1 MKLTKEQCEYY
12 ILIKRMNELMCVD
25 EENRDTYQI
34 NEIKTILW
42 ERIKK
47 FAKAEMF
54 RMINNIE
61 VDLGDLADIEQ
72 ELAMVFFEKLPE
84 YDPLKSTPTTYYV
97 RHFRHV
103 ISTYIRKY
111 KSKLTQYDA
120 NNARKVRYYI
130 NEYEKRGI
138 SWTIEMI
145 AEKSGLS
152 PKVVKSTIYYSS
164 NARTANVEEAYQL
177 ESSLPTPEKS
187 FEEKENDRILA
198 ERLLENTTEE
208 ELQLIILRTND
219 NGHKE
224 MLYEKIAEKT
234 GKSVREV
241 KSILNRAICKLNQDK
256 ILRNQFG
263 HENRYHCIE
272 RLKIQEPT
280 TDLMQEQMEEHFGS
294 L

>member
-1 MKLTKEQCEYY
+1 M
-12 ILIKRMNELMCVD
+12 
-25 EENRDTYQI
+25 
-34 NEIKTILW
+34 
-42 ERIKK
+42 
-47 FAKAEMF
+47 
-54 RMINNIE
+54 
-61 VDLGDLADIEQ
+61 
-72 ELAMVFFEKLPE
+72 
-84 YDPLKSTPTTYYV
+84 
-97 RHFRHV
+97 
-103 ISTYIRKY
+103 
-111 KSKLTQYDA
+111 
-120 NNARKVRYYI
+120 
-130 NEYEKRGI
+130 
-138 SWTIEMI
+138 
-145 AEKSGLS
+145 
-152 PKVVKSTIYYSS
+152 
-164 NARTANVEEAYQL
+164 
-177 ESSLPTPEKS
+177 PTPEKS

-224 MLYEKIAEKT
+224 MSYEKIAEKT

>member
-1 MKLTKEQCEYY
+1 
-12 ILIKRMNELMCVD
+12 MCVD
-25 EENRDTYQI
+25 EADRDFYQI

-54 RMINNIE
+54 RMVNGIE
-61 VDLGDLADIEQ
+61 MDLGDLADIEQ

-84 YDPLKSTPTTYYV
+84 YDPLKATPTTYYV

-111 KSKLTQYDA
+111 KSKLTQYDS
-120 NNARKVRYYI
+120 NNARRVNYYI

-138 SWTIEMI
+138 SWTYDMI

-152 PKVVKSTIYYSS
+152 PKVVKSTIYYSK
-164 NARTANVEEAYQL
+164 NARTANIEEAYQL
-177 ESSLPTPEKS
+177 ESSLPTPERS

-219 NGHKE
+219 SGHKE
-224 MLYEKIAEKT
+224 MSYEKIAART
-234 GKSVREV
+234 GKSIREV
-241 KSILNRAICKLNQDK
+241 KSVLNRAICKLNQDK

-272 RLKIQEPT
+272 RLQIQDRT
-280 TDLMQEQMEEHFGS
+280 SDLMEEQMEDYFHS